1 MLLLTEV
8 LTTDKIFVQS
18 VLCFPPWICF
28 HFADQSNVLE
38 TILFFTEAQEAA
50 FSLLLVFCHWRACW
64 VFWTVRLFVFH
75 PKVPYRLIDPRNNLG
90 FSLLHTLKCVIIV
103 SGVISHNYYKVIII
117 TLVPRSSNYTPDP
130 LYQVRYFSV
139 KEKFQ
144 SLSSQ
149 PREKGR
155 EIRKL
160 QPIPWPVQ
168 EATASCAKDSIS
180 HRPIR
185 PFQIFQNTSQV

>member
-1 MLLLTEV
+1 M
-8 LTTDKIFVQS
+8 KF
-18 VLCFPPWICF
+18 LCSLCYVFP
-28 HFADQSNVLE
+28 LE
-38 TILFFTEAQEAA
+38 LSFILQINQTSWKVFC
-50 FSLLLVFCHWRACW
+50 FSLRHRKQHFPYSRYFVAEGPVECSEQPGCLYSILRYLTGSLIPAPWNNH
-64 VFWTVRLFVFH
+64 RL
-75 PKVPYRLIDPRNNLG
+75 
-90 FSLLHTLKCVIIV
+90 SLMHTLKCVIIV

-130 LYQVRYFSV
+130 LHQVRYFSV
-139 KEKFQ
+139 TENFQ

-149 PREKGR
+149 RRETGR

-185 PFQIFQNTSQV
+185 PLQIFQNISRV